1 MYNCF
6 MLENK
11 ADVNNTELV
20 IAYKDCSDFSLDN
33 LRYLLDV
40 CPTKIVVI
48 YDEKEPKDY
57 ILNDKIRYIK
67 NEGGRCWSKIH
78 NQGIRE
84 TESQYVILS
93 AWRSRPKVEHFQKVF
108 DNLNNGFAFVDLC
121 LLHFTALNKQVVGKF
136 GLFDEGFKFGHCE
149 DWDLYNRIWSG
160 NYGVYLTNEIP
171 ELKKTTTWSDN
182 NKIGPFNAENYQYY
196 KSKWQSVGRE
206 LIQLKKEVNYSDRKL
221 FREKYGVGEFLKAE
235 HSVIGDHWA
244 KGQCFEAHD
253 KFTDSTKMSF
263 SL

>member
-1 MYNCF
+1 

-67 NEGGRCWSKIH
+67 NQGGRCWSKIH

-136 GLFDEGFKFGHCE
+136 GLFDEGFKLVIVKIGI
-149 DWDLYNRIWSG
+149 YIIGSG
-160 NYGVYLTNEIP
+160 LAIMVFILLMKYQN
-171 ELKKTTTWSDN
+171 LKK
-182 NKIGPFNAENYQYY
+182 P
-196 KSKWQSVGRE
+196 
-206 LIQLKKEVNYSDRKL
+206 LL
-221 FREKYGVGEFLKAE
+221 
-235 HSVIGDHWA
+235 
-244 KGQCFEAHD
+244 GQII
-253 KFTDSTKMSF
+253 TK
-263 SL
+263 